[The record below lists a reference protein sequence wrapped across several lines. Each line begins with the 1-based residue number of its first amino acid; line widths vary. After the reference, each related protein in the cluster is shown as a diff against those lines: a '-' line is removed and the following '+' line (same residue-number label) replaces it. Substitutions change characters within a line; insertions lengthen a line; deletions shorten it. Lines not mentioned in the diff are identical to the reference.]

1 MFLLN
6 LDCGVHKTILL
17 HFHNFIPVLK
27 ISIFSI
33 FSFVFIDNFLSEQCF
48 VFFMFVINMK
58 INHSYNQEL
67 FYCYFYFWINLKI
80 VFS

>member
-33 FSFVFIDNFLSEQCF
+33 FCFVFIDNFLSEQCF
-48 VFFMFVINMK
+48 VFFMFVI
-58 INHSYNQEL
+58 I
-67 FYCYFYFWINLKI
+67 
-80 VFS
+80 